1 MEFFFLSSFTSLHQR
16 QEAEAPDSVA
26 NFVWFHAEERLKEQT
41 VLLSVEFLS
50 PGAERVSQDE
60 QVRTVPSCHDLA
72 DDLFLLLL
80 LPTCSFSPPPPPSS
94 SRVTLR
100 KKT

>member
-1 MEFFFLSSFTSLHQR
+1 MKRMMEFFFLSSFTSLHQR

-50 PGAERVSQDE
+50 PHE
-60 QVRTVPSCHDLA
+60 QVGTSKSGL
-72 DDLFLLLL
+72 
-80 LPTCSFSPPPPPSS
+80 
-94 SRVTLR
+94 SR
-100 KKT
+100 